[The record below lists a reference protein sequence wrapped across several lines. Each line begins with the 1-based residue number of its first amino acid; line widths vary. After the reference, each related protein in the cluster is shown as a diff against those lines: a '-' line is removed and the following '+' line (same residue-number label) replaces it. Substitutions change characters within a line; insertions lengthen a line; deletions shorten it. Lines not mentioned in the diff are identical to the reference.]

1 MIKAGL
7 GIKIL
12 YSKMIHV
19 TCIAHALHRVAEFIR
34 GRFQNIDC
42 WVSNLTKIFMKAP
55 FRVEIF
61 KKIAPGIPFPQKP
74 VITRWGTWLSAV
86 LYSYE
91 YLKSLETILSH
102 FNEDVISLIYVS
114 QFLHPI
120 RARMTYVLFLLI
132 TDFWLTILRNCKI
145 KMFC

>member
-61 KKIAPGIPFPQKP
+61 KKIAPGIPLSPKP
-74 VITRWGTWLSAV
+74 VITR
-86 LYSYE
+86 
-91 YLKSLETILSH
+91 
-102 FNEDVISLIYVS
+102 
-114 QFLHPI
+114 
-120 RARMTYVLFLLI
+120 
-132 TDFWLTILRNCKI
+132 
-145 KMFC
+145 